1 MSMPWCD
8 IDQLPVCQN
17 LSCYESVNIIYKIYI
32 YQYYDAVFLTFL
44 VKQVSRYMLPIFLR
58 YFLMLIYLLVYLLM
72 WSLCMN
78 ICLLENQSAH
88 KCVLYIY
95 LSLLLKQILIHVT
108 DLSRWLGWGFHYR
121 RNPYSNYT
129 SLQYII
135 TRKNF

>member
-44 VKQVSRYMLPIFLR
+44 VKQVSRYMLSILLR

-78 ICLLENQSAH
+78 ICLLENQSARE
-88 KCVLYIY
+88 CVYIFITSSKTNILYILHCNHYCNTY
-95 LSLLLKQILIHVT
+95 LYVT
-108 DLSRWLGWGFHYR
+108 DLSRWGFH
-121 RNPYSNYT
+121 
-129 SLQYII
+129 
-135 TRKNF
+135 